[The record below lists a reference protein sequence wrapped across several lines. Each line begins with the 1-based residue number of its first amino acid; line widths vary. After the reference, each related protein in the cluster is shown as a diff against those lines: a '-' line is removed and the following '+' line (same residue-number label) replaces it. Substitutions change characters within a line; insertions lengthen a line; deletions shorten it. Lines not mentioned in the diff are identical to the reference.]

1 MPNRTRTIKYRPNR
15 SNRSNRPNCLAR
27 HTRKRTQTGGGI
39 GRLGRHALNSFLTL
53 KQRFKQKL
61 RHLPGIRRF
70 TLKQGDNIRV
80 LIDSLYKQTD
90 EKLYPKQQQ
99 LQPDANNNYN
109 NNYNNSRTKFNK
121 LPEWNTISKLD
132 KGKSIWPFDVQTAHV
147 ILDEISKQWNDLY
160 TKLGI
165 FVKIDCKDPQLNN
178 TESKYHIFYYVKQD
192 RHIQY
197 LEFDIKSDNMSDI
210 MSDIMN
216 AWPTKVGLPPQID
229 FIIGLKDD
237 PKLRELPHVSDID
250 IMSANPYTI
259 TKTIS
264 HAIQIIFAYLN
275 KELFTAVPIY
285 NDINPKIYPVS
296 VDSIDTILREFNDY
310 TKKTMTQEDY
320 NSDIYRAFRVLSN
333 AIELDNKSIYIYNKT
348 QSNQLQLSKLYAN
361 ESYSNNLVKFGI
373 VETIYIDS
381 ISLNTG
387 KQTLLAGSV
396 VIGAKYT
403 PSLYFPFCS

>member
-1 MPNRTRTIKYRPNR
+1 MPNRTRTIKYMPV
-15 SNRSNRPNCLAR
+15 RSNRPNCLAR

-70 TLKQGDNIRV
+70 TLKQGANIRV

-90 EKLYPKQQQ
+90 AKLYPKQQQ
-99 LQPDANNNYN
+99 HIQTGSNNN
-109 NNYNNSRTKFNK
+109 RPKFNK
-121 LPEWNTISKLD
+121 LPEWKTISKLD
-132 KGKSIWPFDVQTAHV
+132 KGKTIWPFDAQTAHV
-147 ILDEISKQWNDLY
+147 ILDEISKPWNDLY

-165 FVKIDCKDPQLNN
+165 FVKIDCKDPQSNI
-178 TESKYHIFYYVKQD
+178 TESKYHIFYYVKPD
-192 RHIQY
+192 IKIMHV
-197 LEFDIKSDNMSDI
+197 EFDSE
-210 MSDIMN
+210 SDIMN

-229 FIIGLKDD
+229 FIIGLNDD
-237 PKLRELPHVSDID
+237 PKLRNIPITLSMTDTNNPNTIANAIKI
-250 IMSANPYTI
+250 IM
-259 TKTIS
+259 
-264 HAIQIIFAYLN
+264 AYLN
-275 KELFTAVPIY
+275 RVLFTAVPIY
-285 NDINPKIYPVS
+285 KDTEINKINDLYPKIYPVS

-361 ESYSNNLVKFGI
+361 ERYRNNLVKFEI
-373 VETIYIDS
+373 VKTIYIDS

-403 PSLYFPFCS
+403 PSLYFPFCSENKMN